1 MTRRY
6 GVEGGRPRRS
16 DVGDWARRAQ
26 SIGEWPGVS
35 FTCLE
40 GLVGTEEWVGG
51 GARVDVPGARLGT
64 GRERFGE
71 GACGGRRDELLLET
85 GARVGMRRAFI
96 AGFGGGAMTAGE
108 RLPDDE
114 GGGGG
119 GGGMRSDAVG
129 ALIACVGCRGRGER
143 GIWPESLG
151 GGMAG
156 LVGCEVEG
164 DGEGEG
170 EGRGSDS
177 EKLGMAWAG
186 FVVHAAALGV
196 AWPSP
201 SLSPSL

>member
-71 GACGGRRDELLLET
+71 GVGEGRSEELFLAA
-85 GARVGMRRAFI
+85 GARVGIRRGCA
-96 AGFGGGAMTAGE
+96 AGTGGGAMAEGE
-108 RLPDDE
+108 GLVVEEDTGAR
-114 GGGGG
+114 GG

-129 ALIACVGCRGRGER
+129 SLVVAGEDDLPAEGVAVWSVG
-143 GIWPESLG
+143 P
-151 GGMAG
+151 
-156 LVGCEVEG
+156 
-164 DGEGEG
+164 D
-170 EGRGSDS
+170 GRGSDS
-177 EKLGMAWAG
+177 EKLGTDWAMSRL
-186 FVVHAAALGV
+186 VALAFGV
-196 AWPSP
+196 S
-201 SLSPSL
+201 